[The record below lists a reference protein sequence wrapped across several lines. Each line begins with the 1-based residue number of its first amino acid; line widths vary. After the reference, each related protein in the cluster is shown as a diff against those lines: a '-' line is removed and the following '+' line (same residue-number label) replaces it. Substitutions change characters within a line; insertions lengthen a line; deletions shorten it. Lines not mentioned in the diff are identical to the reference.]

1 MWKKGFVSHGKIVE
15 AARRG
20 ISSWRHCWPLEKEE
34 KGQREIKVETRE
46 CEKERER
53 REKPLTPP
61 MIFKPASTLRK
72 SNDQN
77 RRLSINDVSFVD
89 VSFLDGNPLSHQH
102 SGYLSLLLSGFGS
115 RGVETGIIEGVEKD
129 EKHILLPIQEDVYKS
144 CESISTLASDLFE
157 DVRASIQKSS
167 KKSTPSTSN
176 IKVSSS
182 PSVPFPILPP
192 NYLVANTQNLV
203 ARYLVAIL
211 LGTKSTTKGKQL
223 KKAIGN
229 IVYIEGNCFE
239 AVHKRSFSV
248 GIKLLSGNKSSSS
261 TSSVSGS
268 TSFSFSNKSYGCQAQ
283 QLLKRCNNANL
294 EIENSI
300 QGAIAHYKKCQ
311 QMFSSKKTAIQVG
324 IYSMSASRTSVCEDH
339 ERVELWRG

>member
-182 PSVPFPILPP
+182 PSVPLFQTHDSSEKVG
-192 NYLVANTQNLV
+192 LVS
-203 ARYLVAIL
+203 R
-211 LGTKSTTKGKQL
+211 
-223 KKAIGN
+223 
-229 IVYIEGNCFE
+229 
-239 AVHKRSFSV
+239 
-248 GIKLLSGNKSSSS
+248 NK
-261 TSSVSGS
+261 V
-268 TSFSFSNKSYGCQAQ
+268 
-283 QLLKRCNNANL
+283 
-294 EIENSI
+294 NSI
-300 QGAIAHYKKCQ
+300 CD
-311 QMFSSKKTAIQVG
+311 
-324 IYSMSASRTSVCEDH
+324 RD
-339 ERVELWRG
+339 

>member
-1 MWKKGFVSHGKIVE
+1 MGLYNPGKIVE

-102 SGYLSLLLSGFGS
+102 SG
-115 RGVETGIIEGVEKD
+115 VETGIIEGVEKD

-182 PSVPFPILPP
+182 PSVPLFQTHDWYILCGTSRGYI
-192 NYLVANTQNLV
+192 YLGCYTENKIGYISCGSVQVEGTSTWLFKENKGGYIPCGSLACKGFYKVERNLKN
-203 ARYLVAIL
+203 RWL
-211 LGTKSTTKGKQL
+211 LGDW
-223 KKAIGN
+223 
-229 IVYIEGNCFE
+229 
-239 AVHKRSFSV
+239 
-248 GIKLLSGNKSSSS
+248 
-261 TSSVSGS
+261 
-268 TSFSFSNKSYGCQAQ
+268 
-283 QLLKRCNNANL
+283 
-294 EIENSI
+294 
-300 QGAIAHYKKCQ
+300 
-311 QMFSSKKTAIQVG
+311 M
-324 IYSMSASRTSVCEDH
+324 
-339 ERVELWRG
+339 